1 MGMEELLELGLTKNE
16 AKVYEALLKFGKIG
30 AGEASKNSGVSY
42 SRIYDVLGSLI
53 NKGFVIVVPE
63 KTKKFAPT
71 SPEQF
76 MKSIEEREN
85 SLNKLKGKVV
95 ELKKMYDIKDK
106 NPVSLG
112 VGQKAFYKILHEMK
126 DTEKIEYSVKWSSEY
141 RDEWERSH
149 KEKRRKKVE
158 IKSLVRYD
166 ENTKKTVEKW
176 AKIHKDMKKI
186 DNEGIAMDIRD
197 NEVMIG
203 LIKSNVTLLIR
214 DKPFAKIMKRM
225 FLDSYN
231 VAEKIK

>member
-1 MGMEELLELGLTKNE
+1 MEELLELGLTKNE
-16 AKVYEALLKFGKIG
+16 AKAYEALLKFGKLS
-30 AGEASKNSGVSY
+30 AGEVSKHGSVPY
-42 SRIYDVLGSLI
+42 SRIYDILGSLTS
-53 NKGFVIVVPE
+53 KGFVTIIPE
-63 KTKKFAPT
+63 KTKKFALT

-76 MKSIEEREN
+76 MKSIEEREK
-85 SLNKLKGKVV
+85 SLNKLKGRVA

-106 NPVSLG
+106 NPVLLG

-141 RDEWERSH
+141 REEWERSH
-149 KEKRRKKVE
+149 RERKKRNVE

-176 AKIHKDMKKI
+176 TKIHKNMRKI

-214 DKPFAKIMKRM
+214 DKAFAKIMKRM

-231 VAEKIK
+231 AAEEIK